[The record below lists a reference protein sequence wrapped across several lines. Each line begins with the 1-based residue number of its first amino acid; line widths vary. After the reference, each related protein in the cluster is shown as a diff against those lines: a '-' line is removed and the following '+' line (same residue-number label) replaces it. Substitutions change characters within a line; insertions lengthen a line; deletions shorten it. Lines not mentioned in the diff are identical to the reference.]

1 MQVSANAIAL
11 AIEKPERT
19 ATMRLIAKTLAGLE
33 PVLVQELEQLGARD
47 IEPINRAVAFEGDKE
62 LLYRANLELRTA
74 LRILIPIQQGKVRT
88 EDELYRLVR
97 TVDWSQYMKVNDT
110 LAVDGVT
117 NSKFFTHSK
126 YVALKTKDAIVDQFR
141 DATGR
146 RPNVNVFAPRLR
158 VNVHIFNEDCTIALD
173 SSDDSLHKRGYRLS
187 SVEAPINEVLAA
199 GMILLSGWKADRP
212 VMDPMC
218 GSGTLVIEAGLI
230 ATQRAP
236 QLNREHF
243 GFKRWPDFDESLWAK
258 ILEAARQR
266 VRKSPVPILGSDK
279 NFKAVRLTEQN
290 AMAAGLEDAITVQR
304 KKFEKLEPEV
314 EAGMVIMNPPY
325 DERMSEAD
333 IGGFYEMIGDQL
345 KQQFPGFDAWIISS
359 STDGLKRVGLKSS
372 KKIPLY
378 NGALECRFVQ
388 YELYAGTRK

>member
-1 MQVSANAIAL
+1 
-11 AIEKPERT
+11 
-19 ATMRLIAKTLAGLE
+19 MRLIAKTLAGLE
-33 PVLVQELEQLGARD
+33 PVLAQELEQLGAQA
-47 IEPINRAVAFEGDKE
+47 IEPINRAVAFEGDKA

-74 LRILIPIQQGKVRT
+74 LRILLPVHQGKVRT

-141 DATGR
+141 EATGR
-146 RPNVNVFAPRLR
+146 RPNVNVYAPRLR
-158 VNVHIFNEDCTIALD
+158 VNVHIFNDECTIALD

-199 GMILLSGWKADRP
+199 GMVLLSGWNADRP
-212 VMDPMC
+212 LLDPMC

-243 GFKRWPDFDESLWAK
+243 GFKRWPDFDEALWAQ
-258 ILEAARQR
+258 ILEAAKQR

-279 NFKAVRLTEQN
+279 DFKAMRLTEQN
-290 AMAAGLEDAITVQR
+290 AMAAGLEDTITVQR

-314 EAGMVIMNPPY
+314 EAGMIIMNPPY
-325 DERMSEAD
+325 DERLSEAD
-333 IGGFYEMIGDQL
+333 IGAFYEMIGDQL
-345 KQQFPGFDAWIISS
+345 KQRFTGFDAWIISS
-359 STDGLKRVGLKSS
+359 STDGFKRLGLKSS
-372 KKIPLY
+372 QKIPLF
-378 NGALECRFVQ
+378 NGALECRFVK
-388 YELYAGTRK
+388 YELYAGTRKGE

>member
-1 MQVSANAIAL
+1 
-11 AIEKPERT
+11 
-19 ATMRLIAKTLAGLE
+19 MRLIAKTLAGLE
-33 PVLVQELEQLGARD
+33 PVLAQELEELGAQAV
-47 IEPINRAVAFEGDKE
+47 EPITRAVAFEGDKA

-74 LRILIPIQQGKVRT
+74 LRILLPVKQGKVRT

-97 TVDWSQYMKVNDT
+97 MVDWSQYMKVNDT

-141 DATGR
+141 EATGR
-146 RPNVNVFAPRLR
+146 RPNVNVYAPRLR
-158 VNVHIFNEDCTIALD
+158 VNVHIFNDECTIALD

-199 GMILLSGWKADRP
+199 GMVLLSGWNADRP
-212 VMDPMC
+212 LLDPMC

-243 GFKRWPDFDESLWAK
+243 GFKRWPDFDEALWAQ
-258 ILEAARQR
+258 ILEAAKQR

-279 NFKAVRLTEQN
+279 DFKAMRLTEQN
-290 AMAAGLEDAITVQR
+290 AMAASLEDTITVQR

-314 EAGMVIMNPPY
+314 ESGMILMNPPY
-325 DERMSEAD
+325 DERLSEAD
-333 IGGFYEMIGDQL
+333 IGAFYEMIGDQL
-345 KQQFPGFDAWIISS
+345 KQRFTGFDAWIISS
-359 STDGLKRVGLKSS
+359 SIYGFKRLGLKSS
-372 KKIPLY
+372 QKIPLF
-378 NGALECRFVQ
+378 NGALECRFVK
-388 YELYAGTRK
+388 YELYEGTRK

>member
-1 MQVSANAIAL
+1 
-11 AIEKPERT
+11 
-19 ATMRLIAKTLAGLE
+19 MRLIAKTLAGLE
-33 PVLVQELEQLGARD
+33 PVLAQELEELGAQG
-47 IEPINRAVAFEGDKE
+47 IEPLNRAVAFEGDKA
-62 LLYRANLELRTA
+62 LMYRANLELRTA
-74 LRILIPIQQGKVRT
+74 LRILLPVHQGKVRT

-97 TVDWSQYMKVNDT
+97 KVDWSRYMKVNDT

-117 NSKFFTHSK
+117 NSRLFTHSK

-141 DATGR
+141 EATGR
-146 RPNVNVFAPRLR
+146 RPNVNVYAPRLR
-158 VNVHIFNEDCTIALD
+158 VNVHIFNDECTIALD

-199 GMILLSGWKADRP
+199 GMVLLSGWKADRP
-212 VMDPMC
+212 LLDPMC

-243 GFKRWPDFDESLWAK
+243 GFKRWPDFDEALWGQ
-258 ILEAARQR
+258 ILEAAKQR

-279 NFKAVRLTEQN
+279 DFKAMRLTEQN
-290 AMAAGLEDAITVQR
+290 AMAAGLEDTIKVQR

-314 EAGMVIMNPPY
+314 EAGMILMNPPY
-325 DERMSEAD
+325 DERLSEAD
-333 IGGFYEMIGDQL
+333 IGAFYEMIGDQL
-345 KQQFPGFDAWIISS
+345 KQRFTGFDAWIISS
-359 STDGLKRVGLKSS
+359 SIDGFKRLGLKSTQ
-372 KKIPLY
+372 KIPLF
-378 NGALECRFVQ
+378 NGALECRFVK

>member
-1 MQVSANAIAL
+1 VL
-11 AIEKPERT
+11 AIEELERT
-19 ATMRLIAKTLAGLE
+19 AHMRLIAKTLAGLE
-33 PVLVQELEQLGARD
+33 PVLAQELEELGAQAV
-47 IEPINRAVAFEGDKE
+47 EPINRAVAFEGDKA

-74 LRILIPIQQGKVRT
+74 LRILLPVKQGKVRT

-97 TVDWSQYMKVNDT
+97 MVDWSQYMKVNDT

-141 DATGR
+141 EATGR
-146 RPNVNVFAPRLR
+146 RPNVNVYAPRLR
-158 VNVHIFNEDCTIALD
+158 VNVHIFNDECTIALD

-199 GMILLSGWKADRP
+199 GMVLLSGWNADRP
-212 VMDPMC
+212 LLDPMC

-243 GFKRWPDFDESLWAK
+243 GFKRWPDFDEALWAQ
-258 ILEAARQR
+258 ILEAAKQR

-279 NFKAVRLTEQN
+279 DFKAMRLTEQN
-290 AMAAGLEDAITVQR
+290 AMAASLEDTITVQR

-314 EAGMVIMNPPY
+314 ESGMILMNPPY
-325 DERMSEAD
+325 DERLSEAD
-333 IGGFYEMIGDQL
+333 IGAFYEMIGDQL
-345 KQQFPGFDAWIISS
+345 KQRFTGFDAWIISS
-359 STDGLKRVGLKSS
+359 SIYGFKRLGLKSS
-372 KKIPLY
+372 QKIPLF
-378 NGALECRFVQ
+378 NGALECRFVK
-388 YELYAGTRK
+388 YELYEGTRK

>member
-1 MQVSANAIAL
+1 VL
-11 AIEKPERT
+11 AIEELERT
-19 ATMRLIAKTLAGLE
+19 AHMRLIAKTLAGLE
-33 PVLVQELEQLGARD
+33 PVLAQELEELGAQAV
-47 IEPINRAVAFEGDKE
+47 EPINRAVAFEGDKA

-74 LRILIPIQQGKVRT
+74 LRILLPVKQGKVRT

-141 DATGR
+141 EATGR
-146 RPNVNVFAPRLR
+146 RPNVNVYAPRLR
-158 VNVHIFNEDCTIALD
+158 VNVHIFNDECTIALD

-199 GMILLSGWKADRP
+199 GMVLLSGWNADRP
-212 VMDPMC
+212 LLDPMC
-218 GSGTLVIEAGLI
+218 GSGTLIIEAGLI

-243 GFKRWPDFDESLWAK
+243 GFKRWPDFDEALWAQ
-258 ILEAARQR
+258 ILEAAKQR

-279 NFKAVRLTEQN
+279 DFKAMRLTEQN
-290 AMAAGLEDAITVQR
+290 AMAASLEDTITVQR

-314 EAGMVIMNPPY
+314 ESGMILMNPPY
-325 DERMSEAD
+325 DERLSEAD
-333 IGGFYEMIGDQL
+333 IGAFYEMIGDQL
-345 KQQFPGFDAWIISS
+345 KQRFTGFDAWIISS
-359 STDGLKRVGLKSS
+359 SIDGFKRLGLKSS
-372 KKIPLY
+372 QKIPLF
-378 NGALECRFVQ
+378 NGALECRFVK
-388 YELYAGTRK
+388 YELYEGTRK

>member
-1 MQVSANAIAL
+1 ML
-11 AIEKPERT
+11 AIEELERT
-19 ATMRLIAKTLAGLE
+19 AHMRLIAKTLAGLE
-33 PVLVQELEQLGARD
+33 PVLAQELEELGAQAV
-47 IEPINRAVAFEGDKE
+47 EPINRAVAFEGDKA

-74 LRILIPIQQGKVRT
+74 LRILLPVKQGKVRT

-97 TVDWSQYMKVNDT
+97 MVDWSQYMKVNDT

-141 DATGR
+141 EATGR
-146 RPNVNVFAPRLR
+146 RPNVNVYAPRLR
-158 VNVHIFNEDCTIALD
+158 VNVHIFNDECTIALD

-199 GMILLSGWKADRP
+199 GMVLLSGWNADRP
-212 VMDPMC
+212 LLDPMC

-243 GFKRWPDFDESLWAK
+243 GFKRWPDFDEALWAQ
-258 ILEAARQR
+258 ILEAAKQR

-279 NFKAVRLTEQN
+279 DFKAMRLTEQN
-290 AMAAGLEDAITVQR
+290 AMAASLEDTITVQR

-314 EAGMVIMNPPY
+314 ESGMILMNPPY
-325 DERMSEAD
+325 DERLSEAD
-333 IGGFYEMIGDQL
+333 IGAFYEMIGDQL
-345 KQQFPGFDAWIISS
+345 KQRFTGFDAWIISS
-359 STDGLKRVGLKSS
+359 SIYGFKRLGLKSS
-372 KKIPLY
+372 QKIPLF
-378 NGALECRFVQ
+378 NGALECRFVK
-388 YELYAGTRK
+388 YELYEGTRK

>member
-1 MQVSANAIAL
+1 
-11 AIEKPERT
+11 
-19 ATMRLIAKTLAGLE
+19 MRLIAKTLAGLE
-33 PVLVQELEQLGARD
+33 PVLAQELEELGAQAV
-47 IEPINRAVAFEGDKE
+47 EPINRAVAFEGDKA

-74 LRILIPIQQGKVRT
+74 LRILLPVKQGKVRT

-141 DATGR
+141 EATGR
-146 RPNVNVFAPRLR
+146 RPNVNVYAPRLR
-158 VNVHIFNEDCTIALD
+158 VNVHIFNDECTIALD

-199 GMILLSGWKADRP
+199 GMVLLSGWNADRP
-212 VMDPMC
+212 LLDPMC
-218 GSGTLVIEAGLI
+218 GSGTLIIEAGLI

-243 GFKRWPDFDESLWAK
+243 GFKRWPDFDEALWAQ
-258 ILEAARQR
+258 ILEAAKQR

-279 NFKAVRLTEQN
+279 DFKAMRLTEQN
-290 AMAAGLEDAITVQR
+290 AMAASLEDTITVQR

-314 EAGMVIMNPPY
+314 ESGMILMNPPY
-325 DERMSEAD
+325 DERLSEAD
-333 IGGFYEMIGDQL
+333 IGAFYEMIGDQL
-345 KQQFPGFDAWIISS
+345 KQRFTGFDAWIISS
-359 STDGLKRVGLKSS
+359 SIDGFKRLGLKSS
-372 KKIPLY
+372 LKIPLF
-378 NGALECRFVQ
+378 NGALECRFVK
-388 YELYAGTRK
+388 YELYEGTRK

>member
-1 MQVSANAIAL
+1 ML
-11 AIEKPERT
+11 AIEELERT
-19 ATMRLIAKTLAGLE
+19 AHMRLIAKTLAGLE
-33 PVLVQELEQLGARD
+33 PVLAQELEELGAQAV
-47 IEPINRAVAFEGDKE
+47 EPINRAVAFEGDKA

-74 LRILIPIQQGKVRT
+74 LRILLPVKQGEVRT

-141 DATGR
+141 EATGR
-146 RPNVNVFAPRLR
+146 RPNVNVYAPRLR
-158 VNVHIFNEDCTIALD
+158 VNVHIFNDECTIALD

-199 GMILLSGWKADRP
+199 GMVLLSGWNADRP
-212 VMDPMC
+212 LLDPMC
-218 GSGTLVIEAGLI
+218 GSGTLIIEAGLI

-243 GFKRWPDFDESLWAK
+243 GFKRWPDFDEALWAQ
-258 ILEAARQR
+258 ILEAAKQR

-279 NFKAVRLTEQN
+279 DFKAMRLTEQN
-290 AMAAGLEDAITVQR
+290 AMAASLEDTITVQR

-314 EAGMVIMNPPY
+314 ESGMILMNPPY
-325 DERMSEAD
+325 DERLSEAD
-333 IGGFYEMIGDQL
+333 IGAFYEMIGDQL
-345 KQQFPGFDAWIISS
+345 KQRFTGFDAWIISS
-359 STDGLKRVGLKSS
+359 SIDGFKRLGLKSS
-372 KKIPLY
+372 QKIPLF
-378 NGALECRFVQ
+378 NGALECRFVK
-388 YELYAGTRK
+388 YELYEGTRK

>member
-1 MQVSANAIAL
+1 
-11 AIEKPERT
+11 
-19 ATMRLIAKTLAGLE
+19 MRLIAKTLAGLE
-33 PVLVQELEQLGARD
+33 PVLAQELEELGAQAV
-47 IEPINRAVAFEGDKE
+47 EPINRAVAFEGDKA

-74 LRILIPIQQGKVRT
+74 LRILLPVKQGKVRT

-97 TVDWSQYMKVNDT
+97 MVDWSQYMKVNDT

-141 DATGR
+141 EATGR
-146 RPNVNVFAPRLR
+146 RPNVNVYAPRLR
-158 VNVHIFNEDCTIALD
+158 VNVHIFNDECTIALD

-199 GMILLSGWKADRP
+199 GMVLLSGWNADRP
-212 VMDPMC
+212 LLDPMC

-243 GFKRWPDFDESLWAK
+243 GFKRWPDFDEALWAQ
-258 ILEAARQR
+258 ILEAAKQR

-279 NFKAVRLTEQN
+279 DFKAMRLTEQN
-290 AMAAGLEDAITVQR
+290 AMAASLEDTITVQR

-314 EAGMVIMNPPY
+314 ESGMILMNPPY
-325 DERMSEAD
+325 DERLSEAD
-333 IGGFYEMIGDQL
+333 IGAFYEMIGDQL
-345 KQQFPGFDAWIISS
+345 KQRFTGFDAWIISS
-359 STDGLKRVGLKSS
+359 SIYGFKRLGLKSS
-372 KKIPLY
+372 QKIPLF
-378 NGALECRFVQ
+378 NGALECRFVK
-388 YELYAGTRK
+388 YELYEGTRK

>member
-1 MQVSANAIAL
+1 
-11 AIEKPERT
+11 
-19 ATMRLIAKTLAGLE
+19 MRLIAKTLAGLE
-33 PVLVQELEQLGARD
+33 PVLAQELEQLGAQA
-47 IEPINRAVAFEGDKE
+47 IEPLNRAVAFEGDKA
-62 LLYRANLELRTA
+62 LMYRANLELRTA
-74 LRILIPIQQGKVRT
+74 LRILLPVHQGKVRT

-158 VNVHIFNEDCTIALD
+158 VNVHIFNDECTLALD

-199 GMILLSGWKADRP
+199 GMVLLSGWKADRP
-212 VMDPMC
+212 LLDPMC

-243 GFKRWPDFDESLWAK
+243 GFKRWPDFDEALWAQ
-258 ILEAARQR
+258 ILEEAKQR
-266 VRKSPVPILGSDK
+266 VRESPVPILGSDK
-279 NFKAVRLTEQN
+279 DFKAMRLTEQN
-290 AMAAGLEDAITVQR
+290 AMAAGLEEVITVQR
-304 KKFEKLEPEV
+304 KKFEKLEPEL
-314 EAGMVIMNPPY
+314 EEGMIIMNPPY
-325 DERMSEAD
+325 DERLSEAD
-333 IGGFYEMIGDQL
+333 IGAFYEMIGDQL
-345 KQQFPGFDAWIISS
+345 KQRFTGFDAWIISS
-359 STDGLKRVGLKSS
+359 SIDGFKQLGLKSS
-372 KKIPLY
+372 QKIPLF
-378 NGALECRFVQ
+378 NGALECRFVK

>member
-1 MQVSANAIAL
+1 VL
-11 AIEKPERT
+11 AIEELERT
-19 ATMRLIAKTLAGLE
+19 AHMRLIAKTLAGLE
-33 PVLVQELEQLGARD
+33 PVLAQELEELGAQAV
-47 IEPINRAVAFEGDKE
+47 EPINRAVAFEGDKA

-74 LRILIPIQQGKVRT
+74 LRILLPVKQGEVRT

-141 DATGR
+141 EATGR
-146 RPNVNVFAPRLR
+146 RPNVNVYAPRLR
-158 VNVHIFNEDCTIALD
+158 VNVHIFNDECTIALD

-199 GMILLSGWKADRP
+199 GMVLLSGWNADRP
-212 VMDPMC
+212 LLDPMC
-218 GSGTLVIEAGLI
+218 GSGTLIIEAGLI

-243 GFKRWPDFDESLWAK
+243 GFKRWPDFDEALWAQ
-258 ILEAARQR
+258 ILEAAKQR

-279 NFKAVRLTEQN
+279 DFKAMRLTEQN
-290 AMAAGLEDAITVQR
+290 AMAASLEDTITVQR

-314 EAGMVIMNPPY
+314 ESGMILMNPPY
-325 DERMSEAD
+325 DERLSEAD
-333 IGGFYEMIGDQL
+333 IGAFYEMIGDQL
-345 KQQFPGFDAWIISS
+345 KQRFTGFDAWIISS
-359 STDGLKRVGLKSS
+359 SIDGFKRLGLKSS
-372 KKIPLY
+372 QKIPLF
-378 NGALECRFVQ
+378 NGALECRFVK
-388 YELYAGTRK
+388 YELYEGTRK